1 MNKLVSIITPSYN
14 SIMYLEQCIC
24 SVIEQT
30 YKNFELIIVD
40 DFSNDKSSTLI
51 KKYVKRDSRIKPI
64 YLNNNIGAAMARN
77 IALQQAQGKYIAFL
91 DADDYWYPNKLSR
104 QLDFMQQHNYAFTF
118 TAYNRITE
126 NGITIS
132 KVHVPSKITYYN
144 YLKNTIIGCLTV
156 IIDREQT
163 GYFEMENIRSS
174 HDMALWLKIMKK
186 GFVAHGLDEV
196 LSSYRVLSG
205 SNTSNK
211 LKSAIDVWY
220 VYRNI
225 EKLNLLLCIWCF
237 INYSYNSIKRRI

>member
-51 KKYVKRDSRIKPI
+51 KRYVERDSRIKPI
-64 YLNNNIGAAMARN
+64 YLKNNIGAAMARN
-77 IALQQAQGKYIAFL
+77 VALQKAQGKYIAFL

-104 QLDFMQQHNYAFTF
+104 QLDFMQKHNYAFTF
-118 TAYNRITE
+118 TSYNRITE

-132 KVHVPSKITYYN
+132 KVHVPNKITYYN

-186 GFVAHGLDEV
+186 GFVAHGLNEV

-211 LKSAIDVWY
+211 LKSAIDVWH

-225 EKLNLLLCIWCF
+225 ENLNLLLCIWCF
-237 INYSYNSIKRRI
+237 INYSYNSIKRRV